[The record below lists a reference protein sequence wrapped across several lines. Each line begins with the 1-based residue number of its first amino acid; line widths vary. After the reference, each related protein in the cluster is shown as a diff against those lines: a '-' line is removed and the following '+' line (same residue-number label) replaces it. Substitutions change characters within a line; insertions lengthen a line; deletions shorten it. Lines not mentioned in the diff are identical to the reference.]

1 MGKPT
6 IDEIIAAAESR
17 KELGFCVTCGA
28 MASDV
33 EPDAREYYCNKC
45 GRPTVYGAEE
55 LLLCGDDLLDDDGD
69 A

>member
-1 MGKPT
+1 MPRPT

-17 KELGFCVTCGA
+17 QELGFCVACGA

-33 EPDAREYYCNKC
+33 EPDAREYFCEKC
-45 GRPTVYGAEE
+45 GRLTVYGAEE
-55 LLLCGDDLLDDDGD
+55 LLLCGDDLLDDEGG